1 MLVTMLIQPS
11 FLLLLMGEALRVDL
25 LKSLHNF
32 QLFSEFKG
40 SLKHTDLV
48 PVVFGPVRCYQE
60 MSQIECFS
68 INEKS
73 PGAVFTMF
81 YLFAATNR

>member
-1 MLVTMLIQPS
+1 MLLQPS
-11 FLLLLMGEALRVDL
+11 FRL
-25 LKSLHNF
+25 SLTFRRDYITFNP
-32 QLFSEFKG
+32 FSAFKG

-73 PGAVFTMF
+73 LGAVFTMF